1 MRCNHI
7 KTVNLNAKIL
17 VMSIV
22 IGIKKHIE
30 MIQIMHGLQINATLI
45 YAYVCLNAFLKI
57 IDLQQKQKQF
67 NIVTLEILCGH
78 KTEKKGLYLIMIS
91 GNRII

>member
-1 MRCNHI
+1 MNMKVDC
-7 KTVNLNAKIL
+7 
-17 VMSIV
+17 M
-22 IGIKKHIE
+22 
-30 MIQIMHGLQINATLI
+30 MIQLMHGLQINATLI
-45 YAYVCLNAFLKI
+45 YVYVCLNAFLKI

-78 KTEKKGLYLIMIS
+78 KMEKKGLYLIMIS